1 MWSRVAR
8 PLLRGVAVGR
18 GMFSDCIDRCFS
30 YSAANA
36 APLVILRLAALPLAI
51 LRNAI
56 ESHRLSS
63 GDGWRITE
71 WLVLAVWGMQSARG
85 KKKYF
90 VYLKNN
96 RTFATANRA
105 PRNGYALLDYGSQTF
120 IKYWYV

>member
-8 PLLRGVAVGR
+8 PLFRGVRRSR
-18 GMFSDCIDRCFS
+18 GVCCYRSLLS
-30 YSAANA
+30 YPAASA

-63 GDGWRITE
+63 GDDWRVTV

-105 PRNGYALLDYGSQTF
+105 PRNGYALLGYGSQTF